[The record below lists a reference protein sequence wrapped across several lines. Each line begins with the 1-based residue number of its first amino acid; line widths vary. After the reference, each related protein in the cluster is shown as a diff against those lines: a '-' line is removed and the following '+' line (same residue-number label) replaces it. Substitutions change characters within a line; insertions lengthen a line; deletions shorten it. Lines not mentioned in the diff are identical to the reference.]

1 MREVAL
7 TLSGNG
13 TDVELRVPAE
23 DPAGPAAPPMN
34 SDADWRSVAK
44 QSRRGR
50 KATLQSGEPVTTRY
64 VLVYLTSLPKEGA
77 GYRGGIIEA
86 EVRM

>member
-1 MREVAL
+1 
-7 TLSGNG
+7 
-13 TDVELRVPAE
+13 
-23 DPAGPAAPPMN
+23 MN

-44 QSRRGR
+44 QSQAGAEA
-50 KATLQSGEPVTTRY
+50 KLQSGEPVTTRY
-64 VLVYLTSLPKEGA
+64 VLVYLTSLPKEGT

>member
-1 MREVAL
+1 
-7 TLSGNG
+7 
-13 TDVELRVPAE
+13 
-23 DPAGPAAPPMN
+23 MN

-44 QSRRGR
+44 QSKAGG

-64 VLVYLTSLPKEGA
+64 VLVYFTSLPKEGT
-77 GYRGGIIEA
+77 GFRGGIIEA